1 MEVMNAKIICDDCKK
16 EFSLGS
22 VKIDTTIIKIKNQAL
37 VLDYFTCPKCN
48 KIYRIMLKDKQYD
61 ILRADLEKTK
71 LRIRK
76 NNGSGNEEFASLL
89 NSMVIKKHNR
99 LKNHVENL
107 HKKFPGTFTFVTSE
121 NNHED
126 KIIKYLP

>member
-1 MEVMNAKIICDDCKK
+1 MEVMNAMLICDDCKE

-22 VKIDTTIIKIKNQAL
+22 VTIDEATIKFKNQVL
-37 VLDYFTCPKCN
+37 KLDYFTCPKCN
-48 KIYRIMLKDKQYD
+48 KIYRIMLRDKRYET
-61 ILRADLEKTK
+61 LREDLEKTK

-76 NNGSGNEEFASLL
+76 NNGSGNEEFARLL

-107 HKKFPGTFTFVTSE
+107 HKKFPGTFTFVASE

>member
-1 MEVMNAKIICDDCKK
+1 MEVNDAMIKCDNCKE

-22 VKIDTTIIKIKNQAL
+22 VKIDEATVEIKRQKIKL
-37 VLDYFTCPKCN
+37 IYFTCPKCN

-61 ILRADLEKTK
+61 ILKADLEKAK
-71 LRIRK
+71 MRIRK
-76 NNGSGNEEFASLL
+76 NNGSGNEESARLL

-99 LKNHVENL
+99 LRNHVDNL
-107 HKKFPGTFTFVTSE
+107 QKKFSGTFTFVASE

>member
-1 MEVMNAKIICDDCKK
+1 MEVMNAAIICDSCKK

-22 VKIDTTIIKIKNQAL
+22 VDINEATIKIKNQ
-37 VLDYFTCPKCN
+37 VIKLDYFTCPKCN
-48 KIYRIMLKDKQYD
+48 KIYRVMLKDKRYD
-61 ILRADLEKTK
+61 VLRADLEKTK
-71 LRIRK
+71 MRIRK
-76 NNGSGNEEFASLL
+76 NNGSGNEEYARLL

-99 LKNHVENL
+99 LKNHIENL

-121 NNHED
+121 NNHEE